1 MSVSFSP
8 CSFDLNL
15 LMQSHP
21 FAAACL
27 SFLEHE
33 EFYSIIVSVPSTF
46 HMKLKVCAI
55 ERSPLSTLV
64 NKGVESKELFFTER
78 ENKSATPMGNGSLK
92 KIRKKEFFC
101 CCCIWGVVWRQWQAH
116 SFLPLLPQATL
127 QWRWC
132 VCTAWWWSLT
142 FHLCGNSFLCG
153 LFVTVVTCWLP
164 NSPSVDSRQTY
175 HYDWVIFHRSQS
187 EWNCPSWQ
195 PSTLVTSY
203 YFRCEYMKKK
213 SR

>member
-1 MSVSFSP
+1 MPLKGLHWAHWWMKEWNQKNFFSQRGKINPQHLWVMGTLKKKKKNSFLLLLYLRCCLVTVTS
-8 CSFDLNL
+8 SFI
-15 LMQSHP
+15 SP
-21 FAAACL
+21 FAAT
-27 SFLEHE
+27 S
-33 EFYSIIVSVPSTF
+33 
-46 HMKLKVCAI
+46 
-55 ERSPLSTLV
+55 
-64 NKGVESKELFFTER
+64 
-78 ENKSATPMGNGSLK
+78 
-92 KIRKKEFFC
+92 
-101 CCCIWGVVWRQWQAH
+101 
-116 SFLPLLPQATL
+116 TL

-153 LFVTVVTCWLP
+153 LFVTVVTCCLP

-175 HYDWVIFHRSQS
+175 HYDWVIFHRSQIT